1 MARQLVDSTSKKNLA
16 VTIVDLLRPRRKG
29 GGFPLCHAQA
39 VAAGRYLF
47 LIPSLPV
54 IELEFSRTDIAM
66 PHSTHIGA
74 AAAIQGLNGWAAVD
88 GRDAIQKTFLF
99 ADFNAAF
106 GFMTQVALLAEKM
119 DHHPEWSNVYNRVV
133 VLLTT
138 HDANGVTDL
147 DLRLAQFME
156 RVASAA
162 VKN

>member
-1 MARQLVDSTSKKNLA
+1 
-16 VTIVDLLRPRRKG
+16 
-29 GGFPLCHAQA
+29 
-39 VAAGRYLF
+39 
-47 LIPSLPV
+47 
-54 IELEFSRTDIAM
+54 M

-74 AAAIQGLNGWAAVD
+74 AAAIQGLNGWTAVD